1 VIARLEGVVIEKDP
15 PHVVIDCNG
24 VGYDVI
30 CSGYTLTELPADGE
44 RVTLRI
50 FTHATENKLSLFG
63 FIDRQERAMF
73 DLLIT
78 VKNVGPSTAI
88 AILSGS
94 NPRDI
99 ATLIAAEDV
108 PGLTRIKG
116 VGKKTAELL
125 VVELK
130 DKAAEALL
138 MWDAGG
144 GLRPVASP
152 AVIRAIKTKRHPV
165 IEEVATAL
173 VGMGWR
179 PQEADQAVVELAVP
193 ADAKANDPALIAQLL
208 RQALRSM
215 PR

>member
-1 VIARLEGVVIEKDP
+1 VIARLEGVLIDKMP

-30 CSGYTLTELPADGE
+30 VSGYTLAGLPVDGE
-44 RVTLRI
+44 RVTLRV

-63 FIDRQERAMF
+63 FIDQQERALF

-99 ATLIAAEDV
+99 ATLIANEDV

-116 VGKKTAELL
+116 IGKKTAELL
-125 VVELK
+125 VVELHEK
-130 DKAAEALL
+130 CAEALL
-138 MWDAGG
+138 AWDASG
-144 GLRPVASP
+144 GLRPAG
-152 AVIRAIKTKRHPV
+152 AIGQGSGLARGTRTTKRHPM
-165 IEEVATAL
+165 IEEVVNAL

-179 PQEADQAVVELAVP
+179 PAEAEQAVVDLPITAEATLE
-193 ADAKANDPALIAQLL
+193 QLL

>member
-1 VIARLEGVVIEKDP
+1 MIARLEGTLIERDP

-30 CSGYTLTELPADGE
+30 CSNYTLAGLPADGE
-44 RVTLRI
+44 RVTLRV
-50 FTHATENKLSLFG
+50 FTHATENRLALFG
-63 FIDRQERAMF
+63 FIDRQERTLF

-94 NPRDI
+94 SPRDI
-99 ATLIAAEDV
+99 ATLIASEDV

-116 VGKKTAELL
+116 VGKKTAEMLA
-125 VVELK
+125 VELHEK
-130 DKAAEALL
+130 CAEVLVA
-138 MWDAGG
+138 WEASG
-144 GLRPVASP
+144 GLKSIVLP
-152 AVIRAIKTKRHPV
+152 AGAARGKVKRHPLV
-165 IEEVATAL
+165 DEVMLAL
-173 VGMGWR
+173 VGMGWK
-179 PQEADQAVVELAVP
+179 PNEAEQAVGDLPVP
-193 ADAKANDPALIAQLL
+193 PDATIEVLL